1 VNAERQLA
9 GKSCSKRWV
18 GPIPTTLSLNSYR
31 QKWFNEEDE
40 MKRTLFGIAL
50 PLFLL
55 ALFAVPASAKITGSY
70 VEVRSAEV
78 YTGPC
83 YANSQVGLEG
93 KQAILAWQV
102 RNGAWN
108 GVSLNG
114 LSVVA
119 VVDAK
124 DTLGAPDHNPYPAK
138 AVLIVDQR
146 ANAAQRQALVEFAQ
160 SAAGRLVTHVVRV
173 YRAPI
178 LIQNKSQMGVASV
191 KAGALAKIETRSLCM
206 GDNLC
211 GNESLYY
218 PPLTKVHAMPAYTL
232 KAEYDGQGLGM
243 VWNLMGERSAYV
255 GTFSL

>member
-1 VNAERQLA
+1 M
-9 GKSCSKRWV
+9 K
-18 GPIPTTLSLNSYR
+18 
-31 QKWFNEEDE
+31 
-40 MKRTLFGIAL
+40 MKRSLTGTGLVAFM
-50 PLFLL
+50 L
-55 ALFAVPASAKITGSY
+55 ALVAIPASAKITGNY

-93 KQAILAWQV
+93 KQAILAWQI
-102 RNGAWN
+102 RNGEWN
-108 GVSLNG
+108 GVSLSG

-146 ANAAQRQALVEFAQ
+146 ATFAQRQALIQFAR
-160 SAAGRLVTHVVRV
+160 SAAGPLVTTVVRV

-178 LIQNKSQMGVASV
+178 QIQDGSQMGVALV
-191 KAGALAKIETRSLCM
+191 KAGTLARIETRRLCM

-211 GNESLYY
+211 GNEVRYY
-218 PPLTKVHAMPAYTL
+218 PPLTKINHAMPAYTL
-232 KAEYDGQGLGM
+232 HAEYQGKGLGM

>member
-1 VNAERQLA
+1 
-9 GKSCSKRWV
+9 
-18 GPIPTTLSLNSYR
+18 
-31 QKWFNEEDE
+31 
-40 MKRTLFGIAL
+40 MKKVLIGSVL

-55 ALFAVPASAKITGSY
+55 ALFAIPASAKITGNY

-102 RNGAWN
+102 RNGEWN

-138 AVLIVDQR
+138 TVLIVDQR
-146 ANAAQRQALVEFAQ
+146 ANAAQRQALIEFVR
-160 SAAGRLVTHVVRV
+160 SAGGRLAANVVRI
-173 YRAPI
+173 YSAPI
-178 LIQNKSQMGVASV
+178 QIQDGSQMGVVQV
-191 KAGALAKIETRSLCM
+191 KAGQLAKIETRSLCM

-211 GNESLYY
+211 GNEVRYY
-218 PPLTKVHAMPAYTL
+218 PPLTKVNHAMPAYTL
-232 KAEYDGQGLGM
+232 QAQYEGKGLGM

-255 GTFSL
+255 GTFTL

>member
-1 VNAERQLA
+1 
-9 GKSCSKRWV
+9 
-18 GPIPTTLSLNSYR
+18 
-31 QKWFNEEDE
+31 
-40 MKRTLFGIAL
+40 MKKVLIGSTL

-55 ALFAVPASAKITGSY
+55 ALFVIPASAKITGSY
-70 VEVRSAEV
+70 VEVRSADV

-102 RNGAWN
+102 RDGAWN

-119 VVDAK
+119 VVKAK
-124 DTLGAPDHNPYPAK
+124 DTLGATDHNPYPAE

-146 ANAAQRQALVEFAQ
+146 ASAAQRQALVKFAH
-160 SAAGRLVTHVVRV
+160 SVAGPLVDHVVRV
-173 YRAPI
+173 YSAPI
-178 LIQNKSQMGVASV
+178 RIQDGSQMGVVQV
-191 KAGALAKIETRSLCM
+191 KAGSLATIETRSLCM
-206 GDNLC
+206 GDALC
-211 GNESLYY
+211 GNEVLYY
-218 PPLTKVHAMPAYTL
+218 PPLTKVNHAMPAYTL
-232 KAEYDGQGLGM
+232 QAQYEGQGLGM